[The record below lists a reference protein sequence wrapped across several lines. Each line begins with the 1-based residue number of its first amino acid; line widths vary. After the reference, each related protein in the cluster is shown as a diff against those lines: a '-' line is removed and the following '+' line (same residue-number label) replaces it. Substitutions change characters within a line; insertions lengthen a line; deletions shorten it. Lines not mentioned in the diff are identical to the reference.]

1 MTKPKLIFLGLLI
14 AVCLLCLGIGLG
26 DYLTLANF
34 KASRTG
40 IDAYFTAH
48 PIISGIIFVA
58 VYFTLTTLSL
68 PAAGIMTLIG
78 GAVFGFVW
86 GLILVS
92 LASSLGATS
101 AFLLA
106 RYLFRDAVQKRF
118 ADRLIPVN
126 AGIRRDG
133 ALYLFMLRMIPI
145 FPFFVINATMALTPI
160 KTSVFFPV
168 SLVGMLP
175 VTAIMVNAGLQ
186 ISKIEAPADILSFRL
201 LASLALIGIFPL
213 LVKNIFKL
221 YKHRNISATSN

>member
-1 MTKPKLIFLGLLI
+1 MTKPKLILLALLI
-14 AVCLLCLGIGLG
+14 AVSLVCLSTGLE

-34 KASRTG
+34 KASRAG

-48 PIISGIIFVA
+48 PVMTGIIFIV
-58 VYFTLTTLSL
+58 VYVTLTSLSL
-68 PAAGIMTLIG
+68 PAAGILTLIG
-78 GAVFGFVW
+78 GAIFGFIW

-92 LASSLGATS
+92 LASSLGATC

-126 AGIRRDG
+126 AGIRKDG

-168 SLVGMLP
+168 SMIGMLP
-175 VTAIMVNAGLQ
+175 ITAIMVNAGLQ
-186 ISKIEAPADILSFRL
+186 ISKIEAPADILSFPL
-201 LASLALIGIFPL
+201 LVSLALIGIFPL
-213 LVKNIFKL
+213 LVKKIFKL
-221 YKHRNISATSN
+221 YKQRNLSVTSE